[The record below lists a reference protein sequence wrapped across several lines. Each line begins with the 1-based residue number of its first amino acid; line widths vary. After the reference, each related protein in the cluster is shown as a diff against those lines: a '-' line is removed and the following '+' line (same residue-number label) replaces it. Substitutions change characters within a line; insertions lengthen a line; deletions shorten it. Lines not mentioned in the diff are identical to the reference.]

1 MSVVPK
7 PQKKGDPLSR
17 ITFLIRENIGW
28 LAQHKTLL
36 SFIAFIL
43 QRLAFGVVVI
53 LFIIFFSYFG
63 LEMASGT
70 PFTPAFRQAIPST
83 IAYIQNL
90 LHGDLGYTNIG
101 GEILK
106 PVPVSTVIA
115 ERLPRSLG
123 LLTIALLI
131 ASFAGI
137 ILGTIS
143 ARSRP
148 QGSLFILILTLIGIS
163 IPSFF
168 AAFLLQWFFTSITRN
183 FGHALLPVGGFG
195 WDAHLILP
203 ALVLAARPLA
213 QITRMTFIA
222 IRGIY
227 SQDFI
232 RTAFSKGLHRYYVF
246 FAHVFRNAAI
256 PILTTIGISLR
267 FSLSS
272 LPVVELYFGWPGAG
286 VTLLKAIANQDMY
299 LTIGLTVCLGAFFIL
314 VNLLLDI
321 SFRIIDPRLL
331 TKPDHITASR
341 RSSIISTIKSIPASI
356 RDWFAR
362 LIHRNKPDT
371 ELQPLFSADDLD
383 SSNGGLDTDFS
394 ARTAS
399 AWKSMLTN
407 FPFIVGGLVVAGLLL
422 IVIFGPKLTPNDPF
436 STQGLVTIDGQLTP
450 PPFPPSEGFPWGTD
464 ALGRGILSLI
474 ISGAQITLTLA
485 ILAVAA
491 RMLIGVFAGSIA
503 GWANGSLADRLI
515 SGFAEV
521 IAAFPALLA
530 TMIII
535 LAIGIRQGM
544 QPFIIALCF
553 VGWGEIMQFVRSEV
567 TTIRPKQYIEA
578 AVAVGAGTPRL
589 LSKHVLPNLFA
600 SLIALAAL
608 EMGSVLMLLGE
619 LGFIAIFIGGGT
631 LIELPIMTMHYS
643 DIPEWGALL
652 SNIRYQARSYPWTG
666 LYPMLA
672 FFIAILS
679 FNLLG
684 EGIRRLVEQGNPLLN
699 KIVNRYTVLVVLLAV
714 FGYNYVSNNSGA
726 IPFYRQHAQEFSL
739 SNTMQHIDLLTHARM
754 FGRAL
759 GTDGMHLAA
768 FYNALEFEKYGV
780 QPGGSRRSY
789 FQERERA
796 FEELDDLP
804 QLKIFDEGP
813 APTYRIDFAAYP
825 GRNVTAGQAIG
836 PVRFISLGE
845 DAMMQSP
852 GWTGYYPDLGRA
864 DYSTEILLTL
874 SDREASFLTI
884 PPKAGLL
891 VVTENPELLAK
902 RFTLSGRTGLGL
914 DFNTGGRHGTEK
926 PYMWIS
932 EELAN
937 RILAPDGYTVDQ
949 LKVMAGDHAFEQIF
963 DIPLQSKVAMNVNGT
978 LVEDWPIFN
987 ILGLIPGTEG
997 YDLCEVCLGKRLIV
1011 VLVPYDSPP
1020 VGPEGVYQHAIDN
1033 ASGNAIM
1040 LEAMRVLQETD
1051 YQPLKSLLFV
1061 AYSGEGLDGGNSVAE
1076 PDINMFL
1083 QASPSFLK
1091 FQLEAIIQLRGLG
1104 GGSGDRLII
1113 SAEGST
1119 RLANV
1124 AEKAARQ
1131 VGARVK
1137 RADENID
1144 IGLIYDE
1151 GSNFLESGQDAPILR
1166 MYWEGWDEYARLPE
1180 DTRARLSPQAIEDAG
1195 KTLAMTLMILGR
1207 ETNY

>member
-1 MSVVPK
+1 MTTTQLTDTFPQESPPPK
-7 PQKKGDPLSR
+7 PIERK
-17 ITFLIRENIGW
+17 FNIADYRGSIIS
-28 LAQHKTLL
+28 LGVFT
-36 SFIAFIL
+36 L

-53 LFIIFFSYFG
+53 LFIIFFSYLG

-70 PFTPAFRQAIPST
+70 PFAPAFHQAIPST
-83 IAYIQNL
+83 ISYIQML

-115 ERLPRSLG
+115 QRLPRSLG

-131 ASFAGI
+131 ASSAGI
-137 ILGTIS
+137 ILGTVS

-168 AAFLLQWFFTSITRN
+168 AAFLLQWLFTSITRN
-183 FGHALLPVGGFG
+183 FGRALLPVGGFG
-195 WDAHLILP
+195 WDAHIILP

-222 IRGIY
+222 IREVY

-314 VNLLLDI
+314 INLLLDI

-331 TKPDHITASR
+331 SKPDHITASQ
-341 RSSIISTIKSIPASI
+341 RSSTLSTLKAIPASI

-362 LIHRNKPDT
+362 LLHNNKSDA

-383 SSNGGLDTDFS
+383 LSNGTLNTNFS

-422 IVIFGPKLTPNDPF
+422 IVVFGPKLTPNDPF
-436 STQGLVTIDGQLTP
+436 STQGLVMIDGKLTP

-464 ALGRGILSLI
+464 ALGRGILSLL

-485 ILAVAA
+485 TLAVAA
-491 RMLIGVFAGSIA
+491 RLLIGVFAGSIA
-503 GWANGSLADRLI
+503 GWANGSLTDRLI

-535 LAIGIRQGM
+535 LAVGIRQGM

-567 TTIRPKQYIEA
+567 TTIRPKQFIEA
-578 AVAVGAGTPRL
+578 AIAVGAGTPRL
-589 LSKHVLPNLFA
+589 LTKHVLPNLFA

-608 EMGSVLMLLGE
+608 EMGAVLMLLGE

-666 LYPMLA
+666 FYPMLA

-699 KIVNRYTVLVVLLAV
+699 KIVNRYTVILLLLAV
-714 FGYNYVSNNSGA
+714 FGYNYVSANSGA
-726 IPFYRQHAQEFSL
+726 IPFYRQHAEGFSGE
-739 SNTMQHIDLLTHARM
+739 NTMEHLMVLVDQRIQ
-754 FGRAL
+754 GRAL
-759 GTDGMHLAA
+759 GSENTDLAA
-768 FYNALEFEKYGV
+768 YYIANQFENLGL
-780 QPGGSRRSY
+780 QSAGESSSY
-789 FQERERA
+789 FQTRNHSFERINSIPLFDINDGA
-796 FEELDDLP
+796 SVP
-804 QLKIFDEGP
+804 IFHQD
-813 APTYRIDFAAYP
+813 YAAYP
-825 GRNVTAGQAIG
+825 GRNM
-836 PVRFISLGE
+836 SLGE
-845 DAMMQSP
+845 AETTIRILTLGERSTA
-852 GWTGYYPDLGRA
+852 TGFRTAYPDLFKA
-864 DYSTEILLTL
+864 DFSGEILMVF
-874 SDREASFLTI
+874 SDREAWTLS
-884 PPKAGLL
+884 GLPADGL
-891 VVTENPELLAK
+891 IVVTEDPTELQRRYTFAG
-902 RFTLSGRTGLGL
+902 RSNTNFTFSGMES
-914 DFNTGGRHGTEK
+914 GGDIPAIWITEE
-926 PYMWIS
+926 M
-932 EELAN
+932 AD
-937 RILAPDGYTVDQ
+937 RILQGSEHSVESIRKMAKELSIEEVVQIPVQIGVQ
-949 LKVMAGDHAFEQIF
+949 MKVE
-963 DIPLQSKVAMNVNGT
+963 GT
-978 LVEDWPIFN
+978 LEERWPVKHV
-987 ILGLIPGTEG
+987 LGHIPGKSG
-997 YDLCEVCLGKRLIV
+997 MQGCQDCLGNHLIV
-1011 VLVPYDSPP
+1011 VMAQYDSPP
-1020 VGPEGVYQHAIDN
+1020 VGPEGVYQHANDN
-1033 ASGNAIM
+1033 ASGVAVM
-1040 LEAMRVLQETD
+1040 LEAIRIMQETE
-1051 YQPLKSLLFV
+1051 YQPYKSFLFI
-1061 AYSGEGLDGGNSVAE
+1061 AFSGEGLDGGEYVFDPDVNS
-1076 PDINMFL
+1076 FL
-1083 QASPSFLK
+1083 QAKTGFTN
-1091 FQLEAIIQLRGLG
+1091 FDIEAIVHLRGVG
-1104 GGSGDRLII
+1104 SGQGDRIEISAGGSL
-1113 SAEGST
+1113 
-1119 RLANV
+1119 RLA
-1124 AEKAARQ
+1124 ELFEEAAQQMGVETVRKDEGIDMNLIYNTSNPFLQ
-1131 VGARVK
+1131 GGVEAPVVRMFWDGWEEDSIMPTDTYQNIRVK
-1137 RADENID
+1137 N
-1144 IGLIYDE
+1144 L
-1151 GSNFLESGQDAPILR
+1151 
-1166 MYWEGWDEYARLPE
+1166 
-1180 DTRARLSPQAIEDAG
+1180 TDAG
-1195 KTLAMTLMILGR
+1195 KTLSMALMILGR
-1207 ETNY
+1207 ETQY

>member
-1 MSVVPK
+1 MTITPLTDTFAQESPPPK
-7 PQKKGDPLSR
+7 PIAKKFK
-17 ITFLIRENIGW
+17 IAQYRES
-28 LAQHKTLL
+28 LL

-183 FGHALLPVGGFG
+183 FGHTLLPVGGFG

-341 RSSIISTIKSIPASI
+341 RSSILSTIKSIPASI

-714 FGYNYVSNNSGA
+714 FGYNYITDNSGA
-726 IPFYRQHAQEFSL
+726 IPFYRQHAEEFSGENAMKHL
-739 SNTMQHIDLLTHARM
+739 MIMVDERIQ
-754 FGRAL
+754 GRAL
-759 GTDGMHLAA
+759 GSKTTDLAA
-768 FYNALEFEKYGV
+768 YYIANQFETFGL
-780 QPGGSRRSY
+780 QSAGEASGY
-789 FQERERA
+789 FQTRNHSFERI
-796 FEELDDLP
+796 DSIP
-804 QLKIFDEGP
+804 IFDINDGASTP
-813 APTYRIDFAAYP
+813 LFQQDYAAYP
-825 GRNVTAGQAIG
+825 GRNM
-836 PVRFISLGE
+836 SLGE
-845 DAMMQSP
+845 AETTIRILALGERSTA
-852 GWTGYYPDLGRA
+852 TGFRVAYPDLFKA
-864 DYSTEILLTL
+864 DFSGEILMVF
-874 SDREASFLTI
+874 SDREAW
-884 PPKAGLL
+884 
-891 VVTENPELLAK
+891 
-902 RFTLSGRTGLGL
+902 TLSGISADGLIVVTDDPSDLQRRYTFAGRSNTYFTFTG
-914 DFNTGGRHGTEK
+914 NERGGDIPSIWITEE
-926 PYMWIS
+926 M
-932 EELAN
+932 AD
-937 RILAPDGYTVDQ
+937 RILQGSEHSVKSIRNMTKGLSMEEVVQIPVQIGVKM
-949 LKVMAGDHAFEQIF
+949 KVE
-963 DIPLQSKVAMNVNGT
+963 GT
-978 LVEDWPIFN
+978 LEERFQVKHV
-987 ILGLIPGTEG
+987 LGYIPGTSG
-997 YDLCEVCLGKRLIV
+997 MQGCQDCLGSNLIV
-1011 VLVPYDSPP
+1011 VMAQYDSPP
-1020 VGPEGVYQHAIDN
+1020 VGPEGVYQHANDN
-1033 ASGNAIM
+1033 ASGAAVM
-1040 LEAMRVLQETD
+1040 LEAIRILQQTE
-1051 YQPLKSLLFV
+1051 YQPYKSFLFI
-1061 AYSGEGLDGGNSVAE
+1061 AYSGEGLDGGEYVFD
-1076 PDINMFL
+1076 PDVKSFL
-1083 QASPSFLK
+1083 QAKIGFTN
-1091 FQLEAIIQLRGLG
+1091 FDIEAIVHLRGVG
-1104 GGSGDRLII
+1104 NGQGDRIEISAGGSL
-1113 SAEGST
+1113 
-1119 RLANV
+1119 RLA
-1124 AEKAARQ
+1124 ELFEEAAQQMGIEAVR
-1131 VGARVK
+1131 K
-1137 RADENID
+1137 DEGID
-1144 IGLIYDE
+1144 LNLIYNT
-1151 GSNFLESGQDAPILR
+1151 GNPFLQGGVEAPVVR
-1166 MYWEGWDEYARLPE
+1166 MFWEGWEETSRIPA
-1180 DTRARLSPQAIEDAG
+1180 DTYQTIKVENLEETG
-1195 KTLAMTLMILGR
+1195 KTLSMALMILGR
-1207 ETNY
+1207 ETQY